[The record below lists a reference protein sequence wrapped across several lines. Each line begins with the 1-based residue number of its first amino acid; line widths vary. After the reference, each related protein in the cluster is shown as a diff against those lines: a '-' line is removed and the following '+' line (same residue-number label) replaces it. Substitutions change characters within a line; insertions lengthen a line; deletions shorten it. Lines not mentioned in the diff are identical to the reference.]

1 VSLAVYPD
9 EDRESWDVAERRTRI
24 GFPPEEHHVPTT
36 SWLGTVWSLRGAE
49 QEFVG
54 RIHAIDGDVVTLAVV
69 GRDGATP
76 EWLEVFP
83 TDGRGAR
90 LARIRSATLLGK
102 WTRVD
107 RGETV
112 PA

>member
-1 VSLAVYPD
+1 
-9 EDRESWDVAERRTRI
+9 
-24 GFPPEEHHVPTT
+24 VPTT

-49 QEFVG
+49 QEFIG

-76 EWLEVFP
+76 DWLEVFP
-83 TDGRGAR
+83 TGEDGAR
-90 LARIRSATLLGK
+90 LARVRSSTLLGK
-102 WTRVD
+102 WTRLASE
-107 RGETV
+107 ETV